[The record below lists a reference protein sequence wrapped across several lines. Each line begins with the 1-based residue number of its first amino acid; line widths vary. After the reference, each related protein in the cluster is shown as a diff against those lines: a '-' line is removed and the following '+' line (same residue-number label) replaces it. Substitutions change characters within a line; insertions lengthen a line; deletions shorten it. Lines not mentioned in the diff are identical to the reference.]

1 MGQGPLQGVR
11 VVEIAS
17 LAPAP
22 FGCMILSDLG
32 ASVIQVDR
40 VGARSQHGP
49 GRYRSAADGG
59 RSA

>member
-32 ASVIQVDR
+32 ADVIQVDR
-40 VGARSQHGP
+40 VGRRG
-49 GRYRSAADGG
+49 
-59 RSA
+59 